1 MRLHEV
7 VITFILI
14 APLAVTLIVLAI
26 NLLGAGIK
34 DLIKFL
40 EIEEKEN
47 KILPDGPSPEGE
59 VDKYIQKLKKER
71 DLERERSI

>member
-14 APLAVTLIVLAI
+14 APLAVTLVVLAI

-40 EIEEKEN
+40 EIEEKEK
-47 KILPDGPSPEGE
+47 KILQDGPSPEGE
-59 VDKYIQKLKKER
+59 IDKYIQELKKER
-71 DLERERSI
+71 DLE

>member
-7 VITFILI
+7 MITFILI
-14 APLAVTLIVLAI
+14 APLAVTLVVLVI

-40 EIEEKEN
+40 EIEEKEK

-59 VDKYIQKLKKER
+59 IDKYIQELKKER
-71 DLERERSI
+71 DLE